1 MRKVIV
7 LLNISIAG
15 RTSGVER
22 YLDNLTTGLQEYQD
36 YHVVRVNFWGGNKI
50 LFPFIT
56 KVSSLLTL
64 VDIPLPQNFGILVH
78 SSYWMQQYCAQA
90 YTFLAPLLSNTS
102 INILHVHTLNLIDFA
117 LFIKKHHPSRIIT
130 HLHCITWKN
139 YYNTNRPLFNHIYK
153 KIYIDKDYSIPF
165 SQLCTNRS
173 ELIAYTKSDK
183 IICVTSCASSFLYN
197 LFHIQRDKIYVID
210 NGMEDWNKSG
220 LVTMKKKD
228 VPSIL
233 FVGSFTDSK
242 GLDYVL
248 DAIEKVDANG
258 YSVNLIV
265 AGKIFP
271 RKRELFEK
279 HYKHLTVNYLDN
291 IPLEALTYYYKNS
304 DIGIIGSLQEQCSYA
319 AIEMAMWA
327 MPIITTN
334 VDGLDEI
341 FDDGINALKVPTVF
355 SLMEGLSVDT
365 DLMSKYVI
373 KLITNPRLQYMLK
386 KNARALYC
394 KRFSLN
400 KMLEETTNLYNSMFE

>member
-1 MRKVIV
+1 
-7 LLNISIAG
+7 
-15 RTSGVER
+15 
-22 YLDNLTTGLQEYQD
+22 
-36 YHVVRVNFWGGNKI
+36 
-50 LFPFIT
+50 
-56 KVSSLLTL
+56 
-64 VDIPLPQNFGILVH
+64 
-78 SSYWMQQYCAQA
+78 
-90 YTFLAPLLSNTS
+90 
-102 INILHVHTLNLIDFA
+102 
-117 LFIKKHHPSRIIT
+117 
-130 HLHCITWKN
+130 
-139 YYNTNRPLFNHIYK
+139 
-153 KIYIDKDYSIPF
+153 
-165 SQLCTNRS
+165 
-173 ELIAYTKSDK
+173 
-183 IICVTSCASSFLYN
+183 
-197 LFHIQRDKIYVID
+197 
-210 NGMEDWNKSG
+210 MEDWNKSG